1 MFYPTRDL
9 KTIYSK
15 DNTVCVDHILECMN
29 GTTEQIQTYSNNLL
43 HEYIEQTKQ
52 KLNNQRK
59 NPEDIQAHISSESFY
74 HEASSHVDYMLTQY
88 ITDHLSDNNY
98 IGHNKT
104 KILIDCTKRLE
115 HIRKSMIMQGVYKLS
130 LLAEFNKL
138 MQDISDEEFKELTET
153 IIACSHLKT
162 DLTEQQQKSLEGAI
176 KAYNHEQQ
184 GFSLESIRNFAED
197 LTGIDILNPMSS
209 IKKKLG
215 LNKPADTKQP
225 LGSMDE
231 KLVNVIISPYSCYYF
246 ILGTLTFGLGGLA
259 GPLLPLLIITT
270 VGKSL
275 YGMVTE
281 DKGKEGTIHNPF
293 QEGVTRQPRTT
304 ERPQNYTTILEQRKK
319 EPSEQHDTEKPQTS
333 RQL

>member
-15 DNTVCVDHILECMN
+15 DNTVCVDHIIECMN
-29 GTTEQIQTYSNNLL
+29 GTAEQIQTYSNNLL

-74 HEASSHVDYMLTQY
+74 HEASSHVEYMLTQY
-88 ITDHLSDNNY
+88 IIDHLSDNNY

-104 KILIDCTKRLE
+104 KILTDCTKRLE

-176 KAYNHEQQ
+176 QAYNHEQQ

-231 KLVNVIISPYSCYYF
+231 KLVNAVMSPHSCYYF

-293 QEGVTRQPRTT
+293 QEGVTRQPRIT
-304 ERPQNYTTILEQRKK
+304 EKPYTTILEQRKK
-319 EPSEQHDTEKPQTS
+319 EASEQHDIEKPQTS